1 MLTVLTTAAMQ
12 ARQRQSLLALE
23 GGTRS
28 PSMSPT
34 VERRPVFD
42 EHGGHK
48 EEDESPASP
57 GADHR
62 RRRFTTAAS
71 IALRKSIDGPHFQE
85 EEEVS
90 AKRLRS
96 LLAKTSAANVGAVV
110 DR

>member
-1 MLTVLTTAAMQ
+1 VLTVLTTAAMQ